1 MMMSPNAYVEFE
13 VRGMSKEKVLSRIH
27 GLQRNMASMKNQAES
42 EFEINP
48 SDRVRC
54 PSLQVRIDVTREYIA
69 ETEKYYQEI
78 GGKYEPNALERKAAK
93 FDANMEHI
101 KAISIRY
108 GGFCGK
114 TEERKLTRDGN
125 GIAVERSCFPYGSE
139 EDFNAKFYEGLTW
152 QDIIEEL
159 TNIHMG
165 EWKSSYVAYNV
176 LDGTQWSV
184 ELEYDNGVRAKRFY
198 GSNKYPYNFEKF
210 LDVMEMA
217 KRFERGEQWDS

>member
-1 MMMSPNAYVEFE
+1 MMMSPNAYVDFE
-13 VRGMSKEKVLSRIH
+13 VRGLPKEKVLSRIH

-48 SDRVRC
+48 GDRVRC
-54 PSLQVRIDVTREYIA
+54 PSLRVRIDVTREYIA
-69 ETEKYYQEI
+69 ETERYYQEI
-78 GGKYEPNALERKAAK
+78 GGIYEPNALEKRAVE

-108 GGFCGK
+108 GGYFGK
-114 TEERKLTRDGN
+114 SEERKLIRDGN
-125 GIAVERSCFPYGSE
+125 GIVVERNCFPYSSE

-159 TNIHMG
+159 ADIHMG
-165 EWKSSYVAYNV
+165 EWKNRYENINV

-184 ELEYDNGVRAKRFY
+184 ELEYDNGVRTKRFY

-210 LDVMEMA
+210 LDVMEME
-217 KRFERGEQWDS
+217 KR